1 MKLNQPLIRA
11 TLLRRYKRFLADVRL
26 ENGEVTTVHCANP
39 GAMTGLDAAGM
50 TIWLSDSG
58 NPKRKLPLSWEL
70 AELPSGLVGIN
81 TALPNR
87 IVAEALT
94 NQRVAELADYASFRP
109 EVKYGENSRVDFLLT
124 GNGLPDCYLE
134 VKNVHLSREPGWA
147 EFPDAATARGARHLA
162 ELSNMVRA
170 GHRAVNLF
178 LVQRSDCARFRLA
191 EDVDPIYAVA
201 MAEAKAAGV
210 EVLAYACT
218 LTRQEITLNQPLP
231 IPGPNS

>member
-26 ENGEVTTVHCANP
+26 ENGEITTVHCANP
-39 GAMTGLDAAGM
+39 GAMTGLDAPGM

-87 IVAEALT
+87 IVAEALAD
-94 NQRVAELADYASFRP
+94 RRILELADYTSFRP

-124 GNGLPDCYLE
+124 GDGLPDCYLE
-134 VKNVHLSREPGWA
+134 VKNVHLSRETGWA

-162 ELSNMVRA
+162 ELANMVKS
-170 GHRAVNLF
+170 GQRAVNLF
-178 LVQRSDCARFRLA
+178 LVQRDDCTRFRLA
-191 EDVDPIYAVA
+191 DDVDPAYAAA

-210 EVLAYACT
+210 EILAYACT
-218 LTRQEITLNQPLP
+218 LTREEITLSRPLP
-231 IPGPNS
+231 LDLS